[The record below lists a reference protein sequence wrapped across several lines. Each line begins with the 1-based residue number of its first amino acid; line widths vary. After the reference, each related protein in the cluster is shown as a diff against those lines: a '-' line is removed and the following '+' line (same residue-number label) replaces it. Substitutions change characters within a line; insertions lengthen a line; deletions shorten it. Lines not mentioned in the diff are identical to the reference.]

1 MISNTVSVQ
10 LLIDKGGFEPRVA
23 LGIAEAIEASMNQA
37 QVVTIPVLDTRVA
50 QLEAKIESVKAELVR
65 WVVGVM
71 LGNVALNVAI
81 AAALLSAF
89 QHSR

>member
-1 MISNTVSVQ
+1 MTQ
-10 LLIDKGGFEPRVA
+10 T
-23 LGIAEAIEASMNQA
+23 

>member
-1 MISNTVSVQ
+1 MSVNAVAVE
-10 LLIDKGGFEPRVA
+10 LLIDKSGFEPRVA
-23 LGIAEAIEASMNQA
+23 LGIAEAIETSMTQA